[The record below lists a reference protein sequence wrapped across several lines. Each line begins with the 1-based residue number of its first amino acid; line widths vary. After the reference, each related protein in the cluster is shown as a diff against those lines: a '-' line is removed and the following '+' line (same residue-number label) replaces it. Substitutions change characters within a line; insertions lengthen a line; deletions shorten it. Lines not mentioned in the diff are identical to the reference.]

1 MALARP
7 DPAALSSDSG
17 YGGASPRSGAAPRR
31 AHERFGWIIRAG
43 FVARALTYTVIAVL
57 ALALAVGI
65 GIHPASASP
74 QGALSLISGAP
85 LGQVALAVISLA
97 LLAYALWKLALAVRG
112 RGPEGGGGH
121 SFKDRLACLGG
132 GLVYLAFFAVS
143 VAVLAGS
150 AGNGSSAPR
159 RTATKLM
166 ELPAGE
172 ILCAVAAVA
181 LVAVSLYQ
189 AYDAICGQFANDNK
203 VEHMS
208 LMCHRVFM
216 IIGRIGLLARAL
228 IFTLIGYF
236 LFRAAIALHARTAVG
251 VNGALDQ
258 VHREPFGGWLLALV
272 ALGLLTF
279 AAFSLL
285 EARYR
290 RL

>member
-1 MALARP
+1 MAI
-7 DPAALSSDSG
+7 PAPEPGALSPEPPREVAKRWGGVSG
-17 YGGASPRSGAAPRR
+17 RGQE
-31 AHERFGWIIRAG
+31 HFGWLVRAG

-57 ALALAVGI
+57 ALALALGI

-74 QGALSLISGAP
+74 QGALSLILSAP
-85 LGQVALAVISLA
+85 LGQVALGLIAVA
-97 LLAYALWKLALAVRG
+97 LLAYALWKLALALRG
-112 RGPEGGGGH
+112 RGHEGGGGH
-121 SFKDRLACLGG
+121 SVKDRLSCLGG
-132 GLVYLAFFAVS
+132 GLVYLAFFAVAVS
-143 VAVLAGS
+143 VLVGGT
-150 AGNGSSAPR
+150 GNGSAQPR
-159 RTATKLM
+159 QTTAQLLS
-166 ELPAGE
+166 LPAGE
-172 ILCAVAAVA
+172 VLCAIAAVA

-203 VEHMS
+203 VEQMS
-208 LMCHRVFM
+208 ATCHRVFM
-216 IIGRIGLLARAL
+216 IIGRIGLMARAL
-228 IFTLIGYF
+228 IFTMIGYF

-258 VHREPFGGWLLALV
+258 VHRQPFGGWLLALV